1 MLKLAKDSKLTIFES
16 FITKALHS
24 SSEWPTLT
32 IAMCPP
38 LPKNAISIGRFL
50 RLYRRGVGKSNDVV
64 PSAVTA
70 ITVDASGAA
79 IGAVL
84 EQLIN
89 NSWQPH
95 ALFSRQLTDPERK
108 CSDSTGIF
116 SRSTCPSGTFGATS
130 KTDTS

>member
-1 MLKLAKDSKLTIFES
+1 MANSNHCYRANLGRNNFS
-16 FITKALHS
+16 F
-24 SSEWPTLT
+24 
-32 IAMCPP
+32 
-38 LPKNAISIGRFL
+38 F

-64 PSAVTA
+64 PYAVTA

-89 NSWQPH
+89 NSWQPL

-108 CSDSTGIF
+108 CCVFDRDLLALYLPIRHIWCF
-116 SRSTCPSGTFGATS
+116 IEDRHFIAFA
-130 KTDTS
+130 DNI